1 MTHVLR
7 KLVLAVGLAVA
18 LADGAEAETGGA
30 TAEGDLRVRWSDTA
44 MADGWRSVCG
54 DVWNEG
60 QVPARGIV
68 NPGRGPGERG
78 PDRQSLG
85 ITTCCPRCGRAAS
98 PLDRSPRQRD
108 DVALAALRSKNTRRG
123 ATHRS
128 SM

>member
-18 LADGAEAETGGA
+18 LADGAEAETDGA

-78 PDRQSLG
+78 RTVSSRDHYLLSAVR
-85 ITTCCPRCGRAAS
+85 RAAVP

>member
-68 NPGRGPGERG
+68 NPASAVR
-78 PDRQSLG
+78 
-85 ITTCCPRCGRAAS
+85 RAAVP

-123 ATHRS
+123 ATRRS

>member
-30 TAEGDLRVRWSDTA
+30 TAEGDLRVRGSDTA
-44 MADGWRSVCG
+44 MADGCRSVCG

-78 PDRQSLG
+78 PDRQQSGSLP
-85 ITTCCPRCGRAAS
+85 CVRCPARTPVLAPLLHAARR
-98 PLDRSPRQRD
+98 RS
-108 DVALAALRSKNTRRG
+108 
-123 ATHRS
+123 
-128 SM
+128 

>member
-1 MTHVLR
+1 MTLVLR
-7 KLVLAVGLAVA
+7 MRVLAVGRAVA

-78 PDRQSLG
+78 PDRQQLGSLPAVRG
-85 ITTCCPRCGRAAS
+85 PAGSRAPS
-98 PLDRSPRQRD
+98 RW
-108 DVALAALRSKNTRRG
+108 LAACARRRRS
-123 ATHRS
+123 AV
-128 SM
+128 